1 MTRISPSIIDVYT
14 TSRVVEDLSPVA
26 ITDTETTATF
36 TSRRKSGVV
45 FNYGPNDV
53 HVAFDTTVT
62 TNNFIIPSK
71 WSLQFVFPVLTLHFI
86 CAAGQNATLYIL
98 GER

>member
-14 TSRVVEDLSPVA
+14 TSSIVEDQSPVA
-26 ITDTETTATF
+26 VTAAETIVTF
-36 TSRRKSGVV
+36 SSRRKSGVIY
-45 FNYGPNDV
+45 NDGPNAV
-53 HVAFDTTVT
+53 HVAFNTTVT

-71 WSLQFVFPVLTLHFI
+71 WAMQFVFPVTTLHFI
-86 CAAGQNATLYIL
+86 CNAAQTATLYIL